1 MKNHQKSYVEW
12 RKIMINKDFTRLIEE
27 AKKLA
32 IKRKLSEYAS
42 CGHVGCALQTKNGN
56 IYTGIC
62 IDSNC
67 ALGNCAEYVVIFM
80 KTGFLI
86 H

>member
-1 MKNHQKSYVEW
+1 MD
-12 RKIMINKDFTRLIEE
+12 KDFEKLINE

-32 IKRKLSEYAS
+32 VKRKLSEYAS
-42 CGHVGCALQTKNGN
+42 CGHVSCALLTKEGN

-67 ALGNCAEYVVIFM
+67 
-80 KTGFLI
+80 T
-86 H
+86 